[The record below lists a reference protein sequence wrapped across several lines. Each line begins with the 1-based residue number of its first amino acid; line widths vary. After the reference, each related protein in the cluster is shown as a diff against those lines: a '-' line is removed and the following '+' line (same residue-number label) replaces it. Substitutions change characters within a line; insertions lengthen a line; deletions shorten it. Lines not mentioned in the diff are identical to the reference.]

1 MIDSTD
7 MCNKQVTIDIT
18 YAKNALFVRQS
29 VAVAFGVPIDREIT
43 WVFLQD
49 LLCNSSEF
57 ALPARVL
64 VCGLPSASGAIGDEI
79 RMLRT
84 FLRALATTRSIEVQ
98 IVCTIKHVA
107 LFPTLGATVAVHCMA
122 EIGQKPAFLATV

>member
-1 MIDSTD
+1 MMDSTD

-57 ALPARVL
+57 ALAARVL
-64 VCGLPSASGAIGDEI
+64 VSGLPSASGAIGDEDEI
-79 RMLRT
+79 RMPRT

-98 IVCTIKHVA
+98 IVLHD
-107 LFPTLGATVAVHCMA
+107 
-122 EIGQKPAFLATV
+122 

>member
-1 MIDSTD
+1 MIFVAACRCALWSEADVALELRAAMIDSTD
-7 MCNKQVTIDIT
+7 MCNKQVTIDLA
-18 YAKNALFVRQS
+18 YAKNALFLRQS

-49 LLCNSSEF
+49 MLGNASEC

-64 VCGLPSASGAIGDEI
+64 VCGLPSVSGAIGDEI

-84 FLRALATTRSIEVQ
+84 FLRALATTRNIEVQ
-98 IVCTIKHVA
+98 IVLHD
-107 LFPTLGATVAVHCMA
+107 
-122 EIGQKPAFLATV
+122 